1 VAPAGGVIATPAASA
16 LVRSMRADGA
26 VLLTASHNPG
36 GPDGDFGVK
45 FNTGPD
51 GAPAKE
57 DVTDRVWEAS
67 KSVREIT
74 TLDEASRRRI
84 ADAVYDDDK
93 GGEGG
98 AGSTSSSSSF
108 SVVSEDGAV
117 SCVVEVVDG
126 TEAYASLLAECFD
139 LDAIRQNL
147 PAGFR
152 VVVDAMHGA
161 AGPAA
166 RRVLGPLGDRL
177 DVELLRCDPR
187 PDFGGAHP
195 DPNLKWA
202 AALAAR
208 CGVASSGVGAPDDTA
223 GADPLPDLGAA
234 LDGDG
239 DRNMILG
246 ANCFVTPS
254 DSLAVLAAKSSA
266 IPWFARRGPLAA
278 AARSMPTSRALDR
291 VCARLGLECYETP
304 TGWKYFGNLMER
316 HAPFLCGEESFGT
329 GADHVREKDGLW
341 AVLAWLSVLAEADSP
356 TDVRS
361 VLEAHWR
368 SYGRDLYC
376 RWDYEEVDA
385 AAANALVDGL
395 RRHADGES
403 LPDTIPGLVGI
414 REFSYVDPVDGSQ
427 ASRQGII
434 ADFDGDARAIFRL
447 SGTGSQGATIRL
459 YLERYVAEPSDED
472 LARDAATALEDLG
485 RRATALADLERLTG
499 RTAPSVIT

>member
-1 VAPAGGVIATPAASA
+1 
-16 LVRSMRADGA
+16 MRADGA

-341 AVLAWLSVLAEADSP
+341 AVLAWLSVLAEYNPSP
-356 TDVRS
+356 DAPLVS
-361 VLEAHWR
+361 VQAIVEKHWAT
-368 SYGRDLYC
+368 YGRNYYC
-376 RWDYEEVDA
+376 RYDYEGVDKTKATAMMA
-385 AAANALVDGL
+385 AMTAATAENTGKTIGDFTIAT
-395 RRHADGES
+395 ADVFGY
-403 LPDTIPGLVGI
+403 L
-414 REFSYVDPVDGSQ
+414 DPVDGSVSKNQ
-427 ASRQGII
+427 GLRFLMADGSRIV
-434 ADFDGDARAIFRL
+434 FRL
-447 SGTGSQGATIRL
+447 SGTAGSGATVRL
-459 YLERYVAEPSDED
+459 YLEKYDATVLDKHVSEVVGPLVAVAMELSKLPEM
-472 LARDAATALEDLG
+472 
-485 RRATALADLERLTG
+485 TG
-499 RTAPSVIT
+499 RTEPTVIT